1 VSRTTSHLA
10 YSAVDTDPYLSYSF
24 LCYTSLLL
32 FFFPSGRISAQ
43 IEATGT
49 QSLSTCVMTAS

>member
-1 VSRTTSHLA
+1 MSRTPSHIA
-10 YSAVDTDPYLSYSF
+10 YSVVDTDPYLSYSF

-49 QSLSTCVMTAS
+49 LPLSTCVMTAS